1 MKKLFASFFV
11 IAMAVFFFASEASAQ
26 DITFKEVKGQG
37 EDVKVWNYGKIA
49 KGSNGVRIF
58 KYTNTGSVPLIITNA
73 KGSCG
78 CTVPSY
84 SKEPLLPGE
93 NAEIKVKYDTN
104 RVGPF
109 TKYVTLTTNNP
120 DTNKNTVK
128 LKIQG
133 TVEAEADA
141 IPANKGSLMGG

>member
-1 MKKLFASFFV
+1 MKKIFASFFV
-11 IAMAVFFFASEASAQ
+11 VAMAVFFFASEASAQ
-26 DITFKEVKGQG
+26 SITFKAVKGQG
-37 EDVKVWNYGKIA
+37 EDIKVWNYGKIA

-58 KYTNTGSVPLIITNA
+58 KYTNTGSAPLMITNA

-93 NAEIKVKYDTN
+93 TAEIKVKYDTN

-109 TKYVTLTTNNP
+109 TKYVTLTTN
-120 DTNKNTVK
+120 DTSSETIK

-141 IPANKGSLMGG
+141 IPSNKGSFMGG